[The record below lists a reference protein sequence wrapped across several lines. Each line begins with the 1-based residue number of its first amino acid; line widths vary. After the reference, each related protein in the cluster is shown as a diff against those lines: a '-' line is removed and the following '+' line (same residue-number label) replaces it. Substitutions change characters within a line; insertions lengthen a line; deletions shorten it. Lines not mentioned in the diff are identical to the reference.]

1 MLNEITLTRVGV
13 GRGQMGAWVCRA
25 PRLSSVPHLLG
36 DIGEGRKA
44 RHPPPTWVSEAKKR
58 MAEVAAAEP
67 QGSLRGSWSLGS
79 LYEPSEQ

>member
-1 MLNEITLTRVGV
+1 M

-25 PRLSSVPHLLG
+25 LRLSSVPHFLG

-44 RHPPPTWVSEAKKR
+44 QHPPLATWVSEAKER
-58 MAEVAAAEP
+58 MAEVAATEP